1 MNPEKLNL
9 NRNAAKQGFS
19 GAQGIIIIILVRL
32 TETLNLNLKLVVYR
46 NARDIKY
53 SLSIRNV

>member
-19 GAQGIIIIILVRL
+19 GAQGIYPDNGRPLLIMLLRLRQNAAADILL
-32 TETLNLNLKLVVYR
+32 P
-46 NARDIKY
+46 I
-53 SLSIRNV
+53 